1 MLTPRQKLILNAV
14 IEDYVQSAE
23 PVGSRT
29 LSKHEEIQFSAATIR
44 NEMSDLEEMGFLD
57 QPHTSAGRIP
67 SQKGYRFFV
76 DHLLQTASEDLEP
89 DTKSLHVLRDLFQSR
104 IVEVERAIQQTS
116 QVLSHLTHQTAI
128 VLGPQVFSEK
138 VQRIDLIPLGY
149 GRAVAILVTDSG
161 HVEDRQVKLAEDL
174 PLDELAA
181 IIRTL
186 NEKLV
191 GVPLAK
197 LKSQMYHE
205 IGEQLADTV
214 GRYEDALQWLDEL
227 LNTRSGEERVY
238 IGGASNI
245 LNQPEFQD
253 IEKVKP
259 LLSLLETSA
268 TAGLVL
274 AGEGAG
280 VQVKIGLENS
290 VVPLQDCTVISATY
304 AVGGS
309 IVGRIGILG
318 PTRMDYARII
328 QILDYTSK
336 TLTKIL
342 TDGNHNHSG

>member
-1 MLTPRQKLILNAV
+1 MLTSRQKLILNAV

-29 LSKHEEIQFSAATIR
+29 LSKHDEIQFSAATIR
-44 NEMSDLEEMGFLD
+44 NDMSDLEEMGFLD

-67 SQKGYRFFV
+67 SQKGYRFYV
-76 DHLLQTASEDLEP
+76 DNLLQVTSP
-89 DTKSLHVLRDLFQSR
+89 DAQPDFTTLQTLRDVFQSR
-104 IVEVERAIQQTS
+104 IVEVERVIQQTS
-116 QVLSHLTHQTAI
+116 HVLSNLTNQTAI
-128 VLGPQVFSEK
+128 VLGPQVFQEK
-138 VQRIDLIPLGY
+138 VRRIDLIPLGS

-174 PLDELAA
+174 PMDELAA
-181 IIRTL
+181 IVQAL

-197 LKSQMYHE
+197 LKSRMYRE
-205 IGEQLADTV
+205 IAARLADTV
-214 GRYEDALQWLDEL
+214 GRYEDALEWLDDL
-227 LNTRSGEERVY
+227 LSAHLGDERVY

-253 IEKVKP
+253 VEKVKP
-259 LLSLLETSA
+259 LLSLLETST

-274 AGEGAG
+274 GGDETAG
-280 VQVKIGLENS
+280 VQVRIGQENEVAS
-290 VVPLQDCTVISATY
+290 LQDCTVISATY
-304 AVGGS
+304 SVSGS

-318 PTRMDYARII
+318 PTRMNYARII
-328 QILDYTSK
+328 QILDYTSR

-342 TDGNHNHSG
+342 TDGGNT